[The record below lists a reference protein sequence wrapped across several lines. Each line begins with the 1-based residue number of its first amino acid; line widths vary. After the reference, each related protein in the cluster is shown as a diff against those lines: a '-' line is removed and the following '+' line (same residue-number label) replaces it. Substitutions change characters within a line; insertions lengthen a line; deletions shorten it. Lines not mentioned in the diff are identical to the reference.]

1 MLNDAFKLT
10 VDLIIE
16 KKHVEEKAYAVDGY
30 NDNENMW

>member
-1 MLNDAFKLT
+1 